1 MENLQ
6 FEEIFVV
13 LLMVIGFLLC
23 LVIINMVQ
31 ISKLKR
37 RVKQLVHNEDG
48 MSIETVVHQY
58 YGDIEEIKMSQSEI
72 MAKQKEIQGTLLH
85 CITKMGV
92 IRFNP
97 FGEVGG
103 NQSFAIALL
112 DSENTGIV
120 ISSLYGRDS
129 SRFYGKPVVKG
140 KSNYQLSD
148 EEMEAVERAITGKN
162 NEI

>member
-13 LLMVIGFLLC
+13 LLMVIGFLFC

-58 YGDIEEIKMSQSEI
+58 YGDIEEIKMSQSAI

-140 KSNYQLSD
+140 NSQYQLSD